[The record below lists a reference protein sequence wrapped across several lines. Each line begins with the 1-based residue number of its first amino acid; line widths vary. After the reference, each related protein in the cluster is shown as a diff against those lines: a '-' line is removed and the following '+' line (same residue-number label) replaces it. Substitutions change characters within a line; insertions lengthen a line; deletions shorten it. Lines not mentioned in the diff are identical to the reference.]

1 MESGFVIA
9 AEKRDYHLPP
19 LVLDHRYILHVLDL
33 FHHQCPHNAL
43 LEKAVSLERLLMLSR
58 QQFYLKE
65 ANLQGCRVLQF
76 HQDYNRLILYKLNP
90 FPALRFL
97 HPIQKV

>member
-19 LVLDHRYILHVLDL
+19 LVLDHRYILHVLDLFLQFLLHVLDL

-76 HQDYNRLILYKLNP
+76 HQDYNRLILY
-90 FPALRFL
+90 
-97 HPIQKV
+97 